1 MLTQKILQVNL
12 FRYWQKQRNLY
23 SFLERK
29 VLIILMLQST
39 LWTVRVIL
47 KELQE
52 FLDKK
57 TAHDEELEFCEQFTE
72 KY

>member
-1 MLTQKILQVNL
+1 MI
-12 FRYWQKQRNLY
+12 
-23 SFLERK
+23 
-29 VLIILMLQST
+29 QST